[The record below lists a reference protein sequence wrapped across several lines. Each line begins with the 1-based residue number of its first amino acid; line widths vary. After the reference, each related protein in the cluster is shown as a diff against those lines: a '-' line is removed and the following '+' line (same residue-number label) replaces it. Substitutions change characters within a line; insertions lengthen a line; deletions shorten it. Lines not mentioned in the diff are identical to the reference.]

1 MSEKHSQRKKDGLKK
16 NLSFF
21 YFSFSFF
28 ACTCIY
34 WVNEHKGSRVQLCL
48 QSCESGCATWLPL
61 RPSWVQEM
69 IKSIPLLYRL
79 LCVRYRIS
87 TAILICGTFLVPNF
101 LKVVPLWHLQKFPK
115 WTLKNFNFSKNESNK
130 KFKIRFFYSVYFFDF
145 TKNDFKISFKNS
157 KIDTQKN
164 FKFWNLA
171 KKFFSKYTKIFLIQI
186 SIFSEITFYF
196 LQKLGD
202 WVRPKISQ
210 NQKMQLLILRKK
222 PYLDPQI
229 LCSQKV

>member
-1 MSEKHSQRKKDGLKK
+1 MRLLPIFKIDFCTLRLRYERKTFAKKKGRIKK

-48 QSCESGCATWLPL
+48 QSCKSGCATWLPL
-61 RPSWVQEM
+61 RPSRVQEM

-115 WTLKNFNFSKNESNK
+115 WTLKNSK
-130 KFKIRFFYSVYFFDF
+130 KFQL
-145 TKNDFKISFKNS
+145 FKKWIEQKNS
-157 KIDTQKN
+157 KFD
-164 FKFWNLA
+164 
-171 KKFFSKYTKIFLIQI
+171 FFTPF
-186 SIFSEITFYF
+186 IFSI
-196 LQKLGD
+196 LQKM
-202 WVRPKISQ
+202 ISQ
-210 NQKMQLLILRKK
+210 FLSKIQK
-222 PYLDPQI
+222 
-229 LCSQKV
+229 

>member
-1 MSEKHSQRKKDGLKK
+1 MRLLPIFKIDFCTLRLRYERKTFAKKKGRIKK

-61 RPSWVQEM
+61 RPSRVQEM

-115 WTLKNFNFSKNESNK
+115 WTLKNFNFSKNESYKKIQNSIFLLRLFFRFYK
-130 KFKIRFFYSVYFFDF
+130 KWFHNFFQKFKNRHAE
-145 TKNDFKISFKNS
+145 
-157 KIDTQKN
+157 
-164 FKFWNLA
+164 KF
-171 KKFFSKYTKIFLIQI
+171 
-186 SIFSEITFYF
+186 
-196 LQKLGD
+196 
-202 WVRPKISQ
+202 
-210 NQKMQLLILRKK
+210 
-222 PYLDPQI
+222 QI
-229 LCSQKV
+229 LKSS

>member
-61 RPSWVQEM
+61 RPSRVQEM

-115 WTLKNFNFSKNESNK
+115 WTLKNFNFPKNESNK

-171 KKFFSKYTKIFLIQI
+171 KKFFQNTQKFFWSKFQ
-186 SIFSEITFYF
+186 FSLKSPFTFY
-196 LQKLGD
+196 K
-202 WVRPKISQ
+202 
-210 NQKMQLLILRKK
+210 N
-222 PYLDPQI
+222 
-229 LCSQKV
+229 

>member
-1 MSEKHSQRKKDGLKK
+1 MRI
-16 NLSFF
+16 
-21 YFSFSFF
+21 
-28 ACTCIY
+28 T
-34 WVNEHKGSRVQLCL
+34 R
-48 QSCESGCATWLPL
+48 SGKP
-61 RPSWVQEM
+61 
-69 IKSIPLLYRL
+69 IPNLYRL
-79 LCVRYRIS
+79 LCARYRIS

-145 TKNDFKISFKNS
+145 TKNDFTISFKNS

-171 KKFFSKYTKIFLIQI
+171 KKIFSKYIKIFLIQI
-186 SIFSEITFYF
+186 SIFSKITFYF

-210 NQKMQLLILRKK
+210 NQKMQLLIFRKK
-222 PYLDPQI
+222 PYMGIHI